1 MRLVLAIS
9 LAMAVIPLPW
19 PDGRSAPPA
28 TGPVFNGAALVRPEG
43 YHTWP
48 LVGASLGLSYAET
61 PQGSGPGAFHRV
73 YVNPSSY
80 EAYERTGTFPDGT
93 MFVLELYA
101 AHEKTA
107 PAKAGYFEG
116 PARRT
121 RGVGEGHAADFRP
134 GGRTSGSRTA
144 RVRPRPPSPRGGAT
158 PATSTHAARDSVFVQ
173 FYPTL
178 RDR

>member
-1 MRLVLAIS
+1 MRLALPITV
-9 LAMAVIPLPW
+9 AMMVIPLP
-19 PDGRSAPPA
+19 RLENAARKPA
-28 TGPVFNGAALVRPEG
+28 TGPVFDGAALVRPEC

-48 LVGASLGLSYAET
+48 LVGASLGLSYADR

-73 YVNPSSY
+73 YVNPSSCEDY
-80 EAYERTGTFPDGT
+80 RRTGTFPDGT

-116 PARRT
+116 PRVGLEASVKDRRRFSSGWAYFGFENGARAT
-121 RGVGEGHAADFRP
+121 ATAFPEGRCHACHVA
-134 GGRTSGSRTA
+134 
-144 RVRPRPPSPRGGAT
+144 
-158 PATSTHAARDSVFVQ
+158 HAERDSVFVQ

>member
-1 MRLVLAIS
+1 MRLVLTIS
-9 LAMAVIPLPW
+9 LAMAIIPLPW
-19 PDGRSAPPA
+19 PEDDPRPTA
-28 TGPVFNGAALVRPEG
+28 TGPVFSGAALVRPEG

-80 EAYERTGTFPDGT
+80 EVYDRTGTFPDGT

-107 PAKAGYFEG
+107 PAKGGYFEG
-116 PARRT
+116 PRDRS
-121 RGVGEGHAADFRP
+121 RGVSEGHPPLPVRM
-134 GGRTSGSRTA
+134 GIL
-144 RVRPRPPSPRGGAT
+144 RVRERCACDGHRVPRGAVPLVPRRPRG
-158 PATSTHAARDSVFVQ
+158 P
-173 FYPTL
+173 
-178 RDR
+178 